1 MRTRATSAVGARRH
15 NENGVIMGTG
25 AASAVGARRYNE
37 NDITVTIAGLRRYG
51 D

>member
-1 MRTRATSAVGARRH
+1 MRTRATSAVGAKRH

-25 AASAVGARRYNE
+25 AASAVGVRLYNE
-37 NDITVTIAGLRRYG
+37 NDITMTIVGLWRYG